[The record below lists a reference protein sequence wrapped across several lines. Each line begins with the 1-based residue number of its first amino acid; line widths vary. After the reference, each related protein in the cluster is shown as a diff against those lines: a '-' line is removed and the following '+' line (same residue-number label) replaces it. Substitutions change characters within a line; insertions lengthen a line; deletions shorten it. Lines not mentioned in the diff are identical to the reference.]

1 MIKRISLLSTLLI
14 LQLLIIAY
22 LLFDAGEEGGQN
34 ENALQYSFNPDSVSR
49 LVISDG
55 QSDDKESLSLMRLG
69 DDWVL
74 PDAHGF
80 TVSKNLVSQL
90 LKNIS
95 AVNSSWPV
103 ADTSE
108 SITRFE
114 LSDSNYQRRVSIF
127 SKDLEVAGVDFYLGT
142 SPGFRKI
149 HLRNAGSDKV
159 YSVNLNQLEFSVSAD
174 YWMDKSLLSI
184 PGQIIK
190 VEKLDAWTIEKRDD
204 SWVRIDGNTDRASA
218 RGASPKG
225 ASARGASAN
234 GASAREASPKED
246 SAPDASVKATELVA
260 KFASLRIAG
269 LAKAADSKVIQ
280 AAEATFVYTVFFTEH
295 AVPVIED
302 QVSADKESLPS
313 VQKIMLKFYHRV
325 DQDDYLLSSSGF
337 PQLFRLEAFAA
348 ESLNVED
355 EYFDSMEKGK

>member
-1 MIKRISLLSTLLI
+1 
-14 LQLLIIAY
+14 
-22 LLFDAGEEGGQN
+22 
-34 ENALQYSFNPDSVSR
+34 
-49 LVISDG
+49 
-55 QSDDKESLSLMRLG
+55 
-69 DDWVL
+69 
-74 PDAHGF
+74 
-80 TVSKNLVSQL
+80 
-90 LKNIS
+90 
-95 AVNSSWPV
+95 
-103 ADTSE
+103 
-108 SITRFE
+108 
-114 LSDSNYQRRVSIF
+114 
-127 SKDLEVAGVDFYLGT
+127 
-142 SPGFRKI
+142 
-149 HLRNAGSDKV
+149 
-159 YSVNLNQLEFSVSAD
+159 
-174 YWMDKSLLSI
+174 
-184 PGQIIK
+184 
-190 VEKLDAWTIEKRDD
+190 
-204 SWVRIDGNTDRASA
+204 SA
-218 RGASPKG
+218 RGASPK
-225 ASARGASAN
+225 

-269 LAKAADSKVIQ
+269 LAKAADSEVIQ

>member
-34 ENALQYSFNPDSVSR
+34 ENALQYSFNPDSVYR

-246 SAPDASVKATELVA
+246 S
-260 KFASLRIAG
+260 
-269 LAKAADSKVIQ
+269 
-280 AAEATFVYTVFFTEH
+280 
-295 AVPVIED
+295 
-302 QVSADKESLPS
+302 
-313 VQKIMLKFYHRV
+313 
-325 DQDDYLLSSSGF
+325 
-337 PQLFRLEAFAA
+337 
-348 ESLNVED
+348 
-355 EYFDSMEKGK
+355 